1 MTVGDQ
7 ITGEGAGTHGTTGAR
22 ATTRKPAVPGTV
34 EFGNNEVRETNAA
47 RQWQAVPPRPHT
59 CAPLLAGRDTRR
71 HVTGGPS
78 DG

>member
-1 MTVGDQ
+1 MAPPVRGRPP
-7 ITGEGAGTHGTTGAR
+7 ESR
-22 ATTRKPAVPGTV
+22 RCRGTV

-71 HVTGGPS
+71 CVTGGQS